1 MIVAP
6 DRLRLLWLIAGWCGV
21 ALVAGYSLVPDPP
34 DLGISQGDKLQHL
47 GAYGGL
53 MLWFSQVYTQRSE
66 RRRSAFLLVGMGIA
80 LEFAQALTGYRE
92 PSVADASAN
101 AAGVAVGWLAAPPR
115 LPSVLHLARS
125 ILNRHR

>member
-1 MIVAP
+1 MISTP
-6 DRLRLLWLIAGWCGV
+6 DRLRVLWLIAGWCGV
-21 ALVAGYSLVPDPP
+21 ALVSGYSLVPDPP

-53 MLWFSQVYTQRSE
+53 MLWFSQVYTHRSE
-66 RRRSAFLLVGMGIA
+66 RRRAAFLLVGMGIA

-92 PSVADASAN
+92 PSAADAAAN

-115 LPSVLHLARS
+115 LPNALHLAQS
-125 ILNRHR
+125 VLNRFR